1 MHINDDYNMKL
12 HFEDRKLGRTALSV
26 SEKEVSCYNTCHMY
40 IVIEGQDGTGK
51 STQAELLKEHFKDQ
65 GREVVMLE
73 EPDGDLPQAH
83 DLHDMI
89 LSRGYNLEPLTNV
102 LLFTAAR
109 VELWK
114 KIADPVLRRGGIVI
128 SARNYWSTLAY
139 QGYGE
144 GVSRSKIIR
153 LTKEMLPEKYFHP
166 DYGFILTVSDQV
178 REVRQQERGKSKE
191 TFESKPTDFQQK
203 VNSAYPKI
211 AQDFNLI
218 VIDASVSIDEIFS
231 QILARL
237 AIS

>member
-1 MHINDDYNMKL
+1 
-12 HFEDRKLGRTALSV
+12 
-26 SEKEVSCYNTCHMY
+26 MY

-51 STQAELLKEHFKDQ
+51 STQAELLKKHFEAEGK
-65 GREVVMLE
+65 EVIMLE

-89 LSRGYNLEPLTNV
+89 LTRGYNLEPLTNV

-114 KIADPVLRRGGIVI
+114 KIAEPVLKRGGIVI

-153 LTKEMLPEKYFHP
+153 LTKDILPERYIYP
-166 DYGFILTVSDQV
+166 DHGFILTVPDKV
-178 REVRQQERGKSKE
+178 RLERQKGRGKATE
-191 TFESKPTDFQQK
+191 TFEMKPSVFQQK
-203 VNSAYPKI
+203 VNAAYPKI
-211 AQDFNLI
+211 AKEFGLEI
-218 VIDASVSIDEIFS
+218 IDASPSIDEIF
-231 QILARL
+231 QTILSK
-237 AIS
+237 IS

>member
-1 MHINDDYNMKL
+1 M
-12 HFEDRKLGRTALSV
+12 S
-26 SEKEVSCYNTCHMY
+26 MY

-51 STQAELLKEHFKDQ
+51 STQAELLKDYFEKQ
-65 GREVVMLE
+65 GKEVVMLE

-89 LSRGYNLEPLTNV
+89 LTRGYDLEALTNV

-114 KIADPVLRRGGIVI
+114 KIAEPVLKRGGIVI

-153 LTKEMLPEKYFHP
+153 ITKEALPELYIKP
-166 DYGFILTVSDQV
+166 DYGFILTVSD
-178 REVRQQERGKSKE
+178 EVRMERQKGRGKATE
-191 TFESKPTDFQQK
+191 TFEKKPDEFQQK
-203 VNSAYPKI
+203 VNAAYPKI
-211 AQDFNLI
+211 AKDFGLTI
-218 VIDASVSIDEIFS
+218 IDAAPSIEEVFNEIKA
-231 QILARL
+231 QLGI
-237 AIS
+237 

>member
-1 MHINDDYNMKL
+1 
-12 HFEDRKLGRTALSV
+12 
-26 SEKEVSCYNTCHMY
+26 MY
-40 IVIEGQDGTGK
+40 VVIEGQDGTGK
-51 STQAELLKEHFKDQ
+51 STQAELLKQYYEKR
-65 GREVVMLE
+65 GLEVVMLE

-89 LSRGYNLEPLTNV
+89 LTRGYELEPLTNV

-114 KIADPVLRRGGIVI
+114 KIAEPALRRGGVVI

-153 LTKEMLPEKYFHP
+153 ITKEALPDRYIHP
-166 DYGFILTVSDQV
+166 DYGFILTVSD
-178 REVRQQERGKSKE
+178 EVRLARQKGRGKATE
-191 TFESKPTDFQQK
+191 TFEKKPSEFQQK

-211 AQDFNLI
+211 AREFGLTI
-218 VIDASVSIDEIFS
+218 IDASPSPDDIFTK
-231 QILARL
+231 LL
-237 AIS
+237 DKFNH

>member
-1 MHINDDYNMKL
+1 
-12 HFEDRKLGRTALSV
+12 
-26 SEKEVSCYNTCHMY
+26 MY

-51 STQAELLKEHFKDQ
+51 STQVNLLADCFKNQ
-65 GREVVMLE
+65 GKEVVMME

-89 LSRGYNLEPLTNV
+89 LSRGYTLEPLTNV

-114 KIADPVLRRGGIVI
+114 KIAEPILKRGGIVI

-153 LTKEMLPEKYFHP
+153 ITKDLLPEKYFKP
-166 DYGFILTVSDQV
+166 DLGFIMVVSD
-178 REVRQQERGKSKE
+178 EVRLARQKNRGKATE
-191 TFESKPTDFQQK
+191 TFEAKPNEFQQR
-203 VNSAYPKI
+203 VNAAYPKI
-211 AQDFNLI
+211 AKEFNLNI
-218 VIDASVSIDEIFS
+218 IDASGTIEEINQ
-231 QILARL
+231 QIVNY
-237 AIS
+237 ITQHKSHSV

>member
-1 MHINDDYNMKL
+1 
-12 HFEDRKLGRTALSV
+12 
-26 SEKEVSCYNTCHMY
+26 MY

-51 STQAELLKEHFKDQ
+51 STQAELLKKHYESQ
-65 GREVVMLE
+65 GKKVIMLE

-114 KIADPVLRRGGIVI
+114 KIAEPALRQGDIVI

-153 LTKEMLPEKYFHP
+153 LTKSFLPEKYFHP
-166 DYGFILTVSDQV
+166 DYGFILTVSD
-178 REVRQQERGKSKE
+178 EVRYKRQQNRGKASE
-191 TFESKPTDFQQK
+191 TFEKKSDEFQQK
-203 VNSAYPKI
+203 VNTAYPKI
-211 AQDFNLI
+211 AKEFNLQLLD
-218 VIDASVSIDEIFS
+218 VSGSIDEIFQ
-231 QILARL
+231 QILTYL
-237 AIS
+237 P

>member
-1 MHINDDYNMKL
+1 
-12 HFEDRKLGRTALSV
+12 
-26 SEKEVSCYNTCHMY
+26 MY

-51 STQAELLKEHFKDQ
+51 STQAELLKKHFETS

-89 LSRGYNLEPLTNV
+89 LTRGYNLEPLTNV

-109 VELWK
+109 VELWH
-114 KIADPVLRRGGIVI
+114 KIAEPVLRRGGVVI
-128 SARNYWSTLAY
+128 SARNYWSTIAY

-153 LTKEMLPEKYFHP
+153 LTKDLLPDKYVHP

-178 REVRQQERGKSKE
+178 RLARQQSRGKAAE
-191 TFESKPTDFQQK
+191 TFEAKADAFQQR
-203 VNSAYPKI
+203 VNAAYPKI
-211 AQDFNLI
+211 AQEFNLHT
-218 VIDASVSIDEIFS
+218 IDASGTIEEVFDLIIKHF
-231 QILARL
+231 A
-237 AIS
+237 